1 MLQTAYLTLRISKM
15 KKIISVFSLFL
26 IIGFGLL
33 YISDYSYLLDAVSKT
48 YLTGHKTAF
57 LSDYNYFD
65 NRTLPPS
72 EKPQPWPL
80 HQEYNKLELT
90 KKQEQLVAENQTVAL
105 MLIKNDSIV
114 FEKYYE
120 DYGKDSKSNS
130 FSMVKSYV
138 AALLGKAIMDGA
150 IKSLDQPVVEFFPT
164 LKGPYAQQLTV
175 GDLASM
181 ASGQQWDESYY
192 SPTSVTTAAYFVKDL
207 DKLILDQPITEE
219 PGKSYRYKSGT
230 TQLLG
235 MVIAKATGKNLT
247 DYLYESFWNPMG
259 AEFEAL
265 WQIDSKENGR
275 EKAYCCLASNARDFA
290 RLAKLYKNHGLWNGQ
305 RLLDSSFIAKSL
317 TPRFKESPQYGYS
330 WWLKN
335 DEEKTVFMNRGHLG
349 QYVITFPQ
357 EDLIFVRLGHSKG
370 PRGDKDDP
378 FTPDI
383 YTYIKIALELNS
395 NVGKN

>member
-1 MLQTAYLTLRISKM
+1 M
-15 KKIISVFSLFL
+15 KKIIQLFSLIL
-26 IIGFGLL
+26 SIGFGLL

-57 LSDYNYFD
+57 LSDYKYFD
-65 NRTLPPS
+65 NRILPPS
-72 EKPQPWPL
+72 EAPQPWPI
-80 HQEYNKLELT
+80 HEEYNNLELS
-90 KKQEQLVAENQTVAL
+90 KNQEQFVSENQTVAL
-105 MLIKNDSIV
+105 LLIKNDSLL

-120 DYGKDSKSNS
+120 DYNIDSKSNS
-130 FSMVKSYV
+130 FSMVKSYI
-138 AALLGKAIMDGA
+138 AALLGKAIMEGA
-150 IKSLDQPVVEFFPT
+150 IESLDQAVVDFFPE

-207 DKLILDQPITEE
+207 DQLILDQPITEK
-219 PGKSYRYKSGT
+219 PGLRYTYKSGT

-235 MVIAKATGKNLT
+235 MVIAKATGENLT

-259 AEFEAL
+259 AEYEAL
-265 WQIDSKENGR
+265 WQLDSEQNGR

-290 RLAKLYKNHGLWNGQ
+290 RLSKLYKNHGIWNGQ

-317 TPRFKESPQYGYS
+317 KPRFKESPEYGYS
-330 WWLKN
+330 WWLKKYKGN
-335 DEEKTVFMNRGHLG
+335 KVYMNRGHLG
-349 QYVITFPQ
+349 QYVITFP
-357 EDLIFVRLGHSKG
+357 EENLILVRLGHSKG
-370 PRGDKDDP
+370 PRGNREDP

-383 YTYIKIALELNS
+383 YNYMEIALELNS
-395 NVGKN
+395 NVEKD